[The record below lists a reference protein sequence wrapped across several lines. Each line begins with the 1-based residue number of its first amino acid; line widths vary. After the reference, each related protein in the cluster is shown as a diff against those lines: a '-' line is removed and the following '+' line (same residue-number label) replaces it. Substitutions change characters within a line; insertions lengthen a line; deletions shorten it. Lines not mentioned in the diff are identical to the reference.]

1 MNAGTPPEPG
11 ASRIEL
17 RTYRVDPDGRRAAPA
32 PARVHTGVAPPAV
45 PDMSWPPCRCPRCRT
60 GTGPGT
66 RNDPP
71 ATPGTQDR
79 AERFPPAQGPTE
91 EDHEKNRRM
100 TNPLPRGERGRCGRG
115 LGK

>member
-17 RTYRVDPDGRRAAPA
+17 RTYRVDPDGRRADPA

-66 RNDPP
+66 QGH
-71 ATPGTQDR
+71 T
-79 AERFPPAQGPTE
+79 ERFPPAQAPAE
-91 EDHEKNRRM
+91 EDA
-100 TNPLPRGERGRCGRG
+100 GRTDA
-115 LGK
+115 